1 MGYSERLSLIV
12 EEKGGSGGLW
22 ETVERCHYG
31 VGLWGQKGGESK
43 GLWETVERDAIM
55 GWDCE
60 GKGGESGGLW
70 EIEKVAEVT
79 EGHR

>member
-1 MGYSERLSLIV
+1 
-12 EEKGGSGGLW
+12 
-22 ETVERCHYG
+22 
-31 VGLWGQKGGESK
+31 
-43 GLWETVERDAIM
+43 M